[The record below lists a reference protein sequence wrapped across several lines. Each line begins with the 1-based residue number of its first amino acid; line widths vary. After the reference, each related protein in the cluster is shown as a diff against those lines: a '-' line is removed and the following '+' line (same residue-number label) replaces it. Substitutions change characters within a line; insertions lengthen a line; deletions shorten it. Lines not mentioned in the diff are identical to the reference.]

1 MKLQSCDSCG
11 VLLDIDKLIFPD
23 SKHYERADGSLDESM
38 VTWCGSAWR
47 PFVHCPVCQ
56 NKIVEDSYV

>member
-11 VLLDIDKLIFPD
+11 VLLDIDKLCFPD
-23 SKHYERADGSLDESM
+23 NKHYEREDGSLDESM
-38 VTWCGSAWR
+38 VMWCGTAWR

-56 NKIVEDSYV
+56 SAIVEDPYV